1 MKRILKLILLN
12 KSIRKSK
19 KRLETLKKDL
29 AWYNDFEIIET
40 YSWFEDTRMLGR
52 AIYDEKENLKFLYS
66 EKEKYSFFKKKKGQL
81 ALWL

>member
-1 MKRILKLILLN
+1 MKRILKLIFLN
-12 KSIRKSK
+12 KSIKKSK
-19 KRLETLKKDL
+19 KRLSTLEKELD
-29 AWYNDFEIIET
+29 WYNSFEIIET

-81 ALWL
+81 AL